1 MAEQKA
7 RRTLVLVTVAL
18 STACGGMRIRN
29 PVVPAAGP
37 PPTFTATTSDVRAT
51 RIIDVRNGLPKSLLF
66 HAATDLL
73 TERSSVDVSDS
84 HAGFVMTPWQASFMR
99 QGAPDLRYR
108 TRIIIRFLGDDWKQ
122 VSVRVDANWQ
132 RGDEWDIGYDS
143 KLLDDVAND
152 LSARV
157 GKK

>member
-1 MAEQKA
+1 
-7 RRTLVLVTVAL
+7 
-18 STACGGMRIRN
+18 
-29 PVVPAAGP
+29 
-37 PPTFTATTSDVRAT
+37 
-51 RIIDVRNGLPKSLLF
+51 
-66 HAATDLL
+66 
-73 TERSSVDVSDS
+73 
-84 HAGFVMTPWQASFMR
+84 MTPWQASFMR

-143 KLLDDVAND
+143 KLLDDAAND